1 MRKKYLSALL
11 FGALLVTSAG
21 TFTSCKD
28 YDDDINNLQEQIT
41 SNKDA
46 IAALQK
52 LVSEGKWV
60 TSISPIENGFTVT
73 MSDGT
78 TQNITGINGADG
90 QDGKP
95 GTVITL
101 DPETNN
107 WIIDGVDT
115 GVCAKGEKGDQGEQG
130 PAGENG
136 QDGAQ
141 GEQGAQGEPGKNAP
155 SPSIDPTTGCWVVY
169 EWDATAGDYK
179 AVKTEINAES
189 TKVFVVEG
197 EGFITLNVDGVEYTL
212 PTTSDAYN
220 VDAPYSSVKVR
231 IETGRWNPTTTSAD
245 YNKLLKEFPEIA
257 KIEKDSLLK
266 QGAELPVLVT
276 PSSIDLTKGFKFSLQ
291 SLNDGIVED
300 ITLSNPTKGL
310 SDEWRITYEQNPVY
324 SDKDIDNNGYY
335 DDIIGWVDG
344 ESYMTRGASKD
355 DCFWTLQIDQ
365 KLVNNNYATA
375 QDVALVVENA
385 NGKVVKTPFVYSINR
400 ISKVANVIINR
411 GNNPKLADQIDLL
424 APVVLENGTK
434 GAAPIYFNNEFEGK
448 YIITLTDQIQVE
460 KYGLEIVDGHKLVI
474 NNPGN
479 DTSIPVSLNVIALG
493 LNGSTANRNI
503 AIYVSQTIEAGNNQ
517 LAEKNFTLSV
527 KKAENSDTEAGQFI
541 TWDID
546 ELGFTTATA
555 LQNFIYAGKTIT
567 LINEEGVEY
576 TPNYGIEFIKA
587 DGTVTYSYKDAVKLR
602 FKLLSGEVVPGSYKF
617 VLEAKNGSTTIY
629 KTETTM
635 EIANPKKEDLFG
647 LATAYTKDGIL
658 QVVGDVNEN
667 SVSYKIEEGVV
678 KKIDL
683 AKAELVAFED
693 LDYVNWLASD
703 GSQSWGS
710 ENWVTG
716 NQILIPI
723 EGVLTD
729 EGKNR
734 MNKER
739 KIRGT
744 YTLFG
749 KPENKVEYEFG
760 VKVLSA
766 VYTADGSNVKIDAS
780 KMAGTFGKTI
790 DLTKGISATY
800 AAGINVGKDLQLF
813 DINTQAS
820 DIPYPVYG
828 IDTYTATDEYVLD
841 TTGKPIAIDK
851 DDLIA
856 FGMSPADYVNLD
868 ANKTLYLME
877 SDQTISD
884 GNNSRPY
891 YYGWKTIMEDLLDVY
906 ESKEGAL
913 VLKSG
918 YKPTDDAV
926 TKLAAKKALFD
937 KYSKLIDWD
946 IDYKH
951 VDAEVKDKAA
961 EIKSVKFAFA
971 DNDALKYCSSIG
983 SETGVISTKSD
994 IAESDLVNGK
1004 AVVNVK
1010 VTVTDIWGLNM
1021 TKSFQVTITK
1031 E

>member
-1 MRKKYLSALL
+1 
-11 FGALLVTSAG
+11 
-21 TFTSCKD
+21 
-28 YDDDINNLQEQIT
+28 
-41 SNKDA
+41 
-46 IAALQK
+46 
-52 LVSEGKWV
+52 
-60 TSISPIENGFTVT
+60 
-73 MSDGT
+73 MS
-78 TQNITGINGADG
+78 
-90 QDGKP
+90 
-95 GTVITL
+95 
-101 DPETNN
+101 
-107 WIIDGVDT
+107 
-115 GVCAKGEKGDQGEQG
+115 
-130 PAGENG
+130 
-136 QDGAQ
+136 
-141 GEQGAQGEPGKNAP
+141 
-155 SPSIDPTTGCWVVY
+155 
-169 EWDATAGDYK
+169 
-179 AVKTEINAES
+179 
-189 TKVFVVEG
+189 
-197 EGFITLNVDGVEYTL
+197 VDGVEYTL

-220 VDAPYSSVKVR
+220 VDAPYSSVQIR

-245 YNKLLKEFPEIA
+245 YNKLLKEFPEIG

-291 SLNDGIVED
+291 SLNDGIVEN
-300 ITLSNPTKGL
+300 ITLSNPTKGI
-310 SDEWRITYEQNPVY
+310 SDEWYIQHKYLPVY
-324 SDKDIDNNGYY
+324 SEQDING
-335 DDIIGWVDG
+335 DGILNDVIDWVEG

-400 ISKVANVIINR
+400 IYSVGNVYINR
-411 GNNPKLADQIDLL
+411 GSDPILANEIDLL

-434 GAAPIYFNNEFEGK
+434 RTAPIYFNNEFEGK
-448 YIITLTDQIQVE
+448 YIITLTNQIQVE

-474 NNPGN
+474 KNPGN

-493 LNGSTANRNI
+493 LNGSTANRDVNI
-503 AIYVSQTIEAGNNQ
+503 NVSQTIEAGDNQ

-555 LQNFIYAGKTIT
+555 LQNFIDAGKTIT

-576 TPNYGIEFIKA
+576 TPNNGIKFIKA
-587 DGTVTYSYKDAVKLR
+587 DGTETYSYKDAVKLR

-635 EIANPKKEDLFG
+635 EIANPKIEDLFG

-658 QVVGDVNEN
+658 QVVGKVNETT
-667 SVSYKIEEGVV
+667 SKVSYDIEDGVV

-710 ENWVTG
+710 ENWVTKDE
-716 NQILIPI
+716 ILIDI
-723 EGVLTD
+723 EGVNTD

-749 KPENKVEYEFG
+749 NTENKVEYEFD

-828 IDTYTATDEYVLD
+828 IDTYTETQGYVLD

-868 ANKTLYLME
+868 ANKTLYLMK
-877 SDQTISD
+877 DNQTTA
-884 GNNSRPY
+884 GEAYN
-891 YYGWKTIMEDLLDVY
+891 GWSTIMTELLNVY
-906 ESKEGAL
+906 DSKEGAL
-913 VLKSG
+913 VLKQGLNANSDEV
-918 YKPTDDAV
+918 KAV
-926 TKLAAKKALFD
+926 AAKKALFD

-951 VDAEVKDKAA
+951 VDAEVKEKAA

>member
-1 MRKKYLSALL
+1 M
-11 FGALLVTSAG
+11 
-21 TFTSCKD
+21 
-28 YDDDINNLQEQIT
+28 
-41 SNKDA
+41 
-46 IAALQK
+46 
-52 LVSEGKWV
+52 
-60 TSISPIENGFTVT
+60 
-73 MSDGT
+73 
-78 TQNITGINGADG
+78 
-90 QDGKP
+90 
-95 GTVITL
+95 
-101 DPETNN
+101 
-107 WIIDGVDT
+107 
-115 GVCAKGEKGDQGEQG
+115 
-130 PAGENG
+130 
-136 QDGAQ
+136 
-141 GEQGAQGEPGKNAP
+141 
-155 SPSIDPTTGCWVVY
+155 
-169 EWDATAGDYK
+169 
-179 AVKTEINAES
+179 
-189 TKVFVVEG
+189 
-197 EGFITLNVDGVEYTL
+197 
-212 PTTSDAYN
+212 
-220 VDAPYSSVKVR
+220 
-231 IETGRWNPTTTSAD
+231 
-245 YNKLLKEFPEIA
+245 
-257 KIEKDSLLK
+257 
-266 QGAELPVLVT
+266 
-276 PSSIDLTKGFKFSLQ
+276 
-291 SLNDGIVED
+291 
-300 ITLSNPTKGL
+300 
-310 SDEWRITYEQNPVY
+310 
-324 SDKDIDNNGYY
+324 
-335 DDIIGWVDG
+335 
-344 ESYMTRGASKD
+344 
-355 DCFWTLQIDQ
+355 
-365 KLVNNNYATA
+365 
-375 QDVALVVENA
+375 
-385 NGKVVKTPFVYSINR
+385 
-400 ISKVANVIINR
+400 
-411 GNNPKLADQIDLL
+411 
-424 APVVLENGTK
+424 
-434 GAAPIYFNNEFEGK
+434 
-448 YIITLTDQIQVE
+448 
-460 KYGLEIVDGHKLVI
+460 EIVDGHKLVI
-474 NNPGN
+474 KNPGN

-493 LNGSTANRNI
+493 LNGSTANRDVNI
-503 AIYVSQTIEAGNNQ
+503 NVSQTIEAGDNQ

-555 LQNFIYAGKTIT
+555 LQNFIDAGKTIT

-576 TPNYGIEFIKA
+576 TPNNGIKFIKA
-587 DGTVTYSYKDAVKLR
+587 DGTETYSYKDAVKLR

-635 EIANPKKEDLFG
+635 EIANPKIEDLFG

-658 QVVGDVNEN
+658 QVVGKVNETT
-667 SVSYKIEEGVV
+667 SKVSYDIEDGVV

-710 ENWVTG
+710 ENWVTKDE
-716 NQILIPI
+716 ILIDI
-723 EGVLTD
+723 EGVNTD

-749 KPENKVEYEFG
+749 NTENKVEYEFD

-820 DIPYPVYG
+820 DIPYPDYG
-828 IDTYTATDEYVLD
+828 IDTYTETQGYVLD

-868 ANKTLYLME
+868 ANKTLYLMK
-877 SDQTISD
+877 DNQTTK
-884 GNNSRPY
+884 GQAYN
-891 YYGWKTIMEDLLDVY
+891 GWSTIMTELLKVY
-906 ESKEGAL
+906 NSKEGAL
-913 VLKSG
+913 VLKQGLNANSDEV
-918 YKPTDDAV
+918 KAV
-926 TKLAAKKALFD
+926 AAEKALFD
-937 KYSKLIDWD
+937 KYSKLIDWE

-951 VDAEVKDKAA
+951 VDAEVKEKAD

-971 DNDALKYCSSIG
+971 DNDALKYCGSIG